1 MSAFDRNKI
10 KELKNGK
17 GFFIFNLEKI
27 ELDKIRKLVSQHYLE
42 IIKNKYPALAQIAL
56 NKSMNRYH
64 EISDKIEHSNCWPVR
79 TRILPK
85 EKSTGSLPLA
95 RRF

>member
-17 GFFIFNLEKI
+17 GFFIFNIEKI

-56 NKSMNRYH
+56 NKSVDRYH
-64 EISDKIEHSNCWPVR
+64 EISDKIDTGNCWPVR
-79 TRILPK
+79 TRILAK
-85 EKSTGSLPLA
+85 EKTRDSLK
-95 RRF
+95 